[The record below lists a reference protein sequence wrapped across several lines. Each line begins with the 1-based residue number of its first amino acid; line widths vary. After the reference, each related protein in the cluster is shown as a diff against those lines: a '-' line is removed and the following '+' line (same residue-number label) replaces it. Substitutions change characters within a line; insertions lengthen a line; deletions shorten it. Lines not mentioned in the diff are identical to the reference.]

1 MRWIL
6 FILLFVSTSS
16 VAQWKDF
23 IIGVKGD
30 TLNRVD
36 KMGLKQGPWVHKYE
50 TVRGERGFEEEGE
63 YKDDLKEGNWRKY
76 SLMGDLLAIENYRWG
91 FLDGM
96 SQYFDISGNLLR
108 EESWRAFNPNQQYD
122 TIDVEDVMSPGNFN
136 QVIVKNE
143 GSSLKHGTW
152 KFYDPSS
159 GFISKTEFYLLGK
172 VDKSNLPPTLAKD
185 TMSVTTKKV
194 QKPKEVLDFEK
205 KNAGKKKIRVRD
217 GSVGY

>member
-1 MRWIL
+1 
-6 FILLFVSTSS
+6 
-16 VAQWKDF
+16 
-23 IIGVKGD
+23 
-30 TLNRVD
+30 
-36 KMGLKQGPWVHKYE
+36 MGLKQGPWVHKYE

-122 TIDVEDVMSPGNFN
+122 TIDVEDVISPGNFN

-185 TMSVTTKKV
+185 TMSVSAKKV

>member
-50 TVRGERGFEEEGE
+50 TVRGERGYEEEGE

-96 SQYFDISGNLLR
+96 SQYFDISGNLIR

-143 GSSLKHGTW
+143 GASLKHGTW

-159 GFISKTEFYLLGK
+159 GFINKTEFYLLGK

-185 TMSVTTKKV
+185 TMSVSAKKV

>member
-185 TMSVTTKKV
+185 TMSVSAKKV

>member
-50 TVRGERGFEEEGE
+50 TVRGERGYEEEGE

-96 SQYFDISGNLLR
+96 SQYFDISGNLIR

-159 GFISKTEFYLLGK
+159 GFINKTEFYLLGK

-185 TMSVTTKKV
+185 TMSVSAKKV

>member
-50 TVRGERGFEEEGE
+50 TVRGERGYEEEGE

-91 FLDGM
+91 FPQTCGAK
-96 SQYFDISGNLLR
+96 FSGCMPSFCR
-108 EESWRAFNPNQQYD
+108 RA
-122 TIDVEDVMSPGNFN
+122 
-136 QVIVKNE
+136 
-143 GSSLKHGTW
+143 
-152 KFYDPSS
+152 
-159 GFISKTEFYLLGK
+159 
-172 VDKSNLPPTLAKD
+172 
-185 TMSVTTKKV
+185 
-194 QKPKEVLDFEK
+194 
-205 KNAGKKKIRVRD
+205 IRRC
-217 GSVGY
+217 

>member
-63 YKDDLKEGNWRKY
+63 YKDDMKEGNWRKY
-76 SLMGDLLAIENYRWG
+76 TLMGDLLAIENYRWG

-185 TMSVTTKKV
+185 TMSVSAKKV

>member
-50 TVRGERGFEEEGE
+50 TVRGERGYEEEGE

-185 TMSVTTKKV
+185 TMSVSAKKV